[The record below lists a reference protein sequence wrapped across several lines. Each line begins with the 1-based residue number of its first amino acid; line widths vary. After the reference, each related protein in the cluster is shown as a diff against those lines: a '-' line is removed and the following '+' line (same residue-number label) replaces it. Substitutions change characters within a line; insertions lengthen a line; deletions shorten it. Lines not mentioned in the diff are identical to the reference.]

1 MTDLAKLVVRL
12 EAETAKYQKE
22 LDSAKR
28 KLGQFDRSAVES
40 VGKIAKAAAAAASA
54 VAVASAKMVND
65 QAALADQ
72 ALKTAEKLGEQ
83 VDELTRLRYAAKL
96 TADVSNGTLDM
107 ALQRMTRRLA
117 EAARGG
123 GEAVDAVRQLGLD
136 AEQLSRAGPA
146 EAFKQIADAISQIPD
161 QGERVRLAF
170 KLFDSEGVALV
181 NTLREGRKGIE
192 ELGAEADRFGVTI
205 DQKTARAA
213 VEFNDNM
220 TRLKAVTE
228 GWRNELTARMLP
240 TLIGFT
246 NEMIEAEKHGDGLKG
261 ALSGVETIMRAMA
274 AGGVIVAG
282 HLTMIGRLMGTLAA
296 VAKESFD
303 KIREFNPIDA
313 IAERL
318 NNEPSWNDRIK
329 GFQIFSPGDMGRYQG
344 QAKQAAEAAAKGAEE
359 GGSVLLDTLKDIAA
373 DTKANFDRALKILT
387 DGYGD
392 IDDLLAGRSG
402 QGGDGGGLGGGLVDP
417 KALDQIN
424 AMISGLQQQIATFN
438 QGAVATAQYRV
449 EQGDLAAVFAQ
460 AGPQAAALREQYIQ
474 LTQQLE
480 ALQEQTRLQQ
490 EEQQRLDEIMREGAA
505 VADSVRTPLEAYQ
518 AQIAR
523 LNELV
528 AEGALSWE
536 LYQRAVMR
544 AQDELAEASNKASDT
559 SAQLASMAD
568 QAARSIQDAF
578 ADFLFDPFENG
589 LDGMVRSFAVA
600 MQRMA
605 AEALALQI
613 FQSILGSMGGGGGL
627 GGMLGNLI
635 GGARA
640 NGGPV
645 EAGKA
650 YVVGEKQPELFVP
663 DQSGQ
668 ILPEVPGKAASPN
681 VRIVNAY
688 DGQHVL
694 DMLGS
699 VAGEDLILN
708 TVRRHANTM
717 RQIANGQLV

>member
-28 KLGQFDRSAVES
+28 KLGQFDRSAVQS

-72 ALKTAEKLGEQ
+72 ALKTADKLGVQ

-192 ELGAEADRFGVTI
+192 DVGAEADRFGVTI
-205 DQKTARAA
+205 GEKAARAA
-213 VEFNDNM
+213 VAFNDNIE
-220 TRLKAVTE
+220 RLRSVSQ
-228 GWRNELTARMLP
+228 GWQNDLTARLLP
-240 TLIGFT
+240 TLVGFT
-246 NEMIEAEKHGDGLKG
+246 NEMIAASKQGDGLKG
-261 ALSGVETIMRAMA
+261 TLDGVEAIMRGL
-274 AGGVIVAG
+274 AGGAVLVAA
-282 HLTMIGRLMGTLAA
+282 HLTMVGRLMGTLAA
-296 VAKESFD
+296 AAVESFN
-303 KIREFNPIDA
+303 KIREANPLDA
-313 IAERL
+313 IAERFSG
-318 NNEPSWNDRIK
+318 EQSWKDRFLE
-329 GFQIFSPGDMGRYQG
+329 GQVFSPQEYGAGRRS
-344 QAKQAAEAAAKGAEE
+344 AKKMAEELAEGAEE
-359 GGSVLLDTLKDIAA
+359 GGSVFIETIEDIWDQAKRSA
-373 DTKANFDRALKILT
+373 ERARKIVT

-392 IDDLLAGRSG
+392 LNDVISG
-402 QGGDGGGLGGGLVDP
+402 GGDSAGGGGIGRNLVDP
-417 KALDQIN
+417 KALDSVAN
-424 AMISGLQQQIATFN
+424 LISGLEQQIATFN
-438 QGAVATAQYRV
+438 MSAEAAARYRV
-449 EQGDLAAVFAQ
+449 EQGDLKATFDALGEAADQQREKYIALVAQ
-460 AGPQAAALREQYIQ
+460 Q
-474 LTQQLE
+474 E
-480 ALQEQTRLQQ
+480 ALAEQTRMQQ
-490 EEQQRLDEIMREGAA
+490 EEQRRLDEVMREGAA
-505 VADSVRTPLEAYQ
+505 IAESLLTPLEAYQ
-518 AQIAR
+518 TQIAR

-528 AEGALSWE
+528 SQGALGWE
-536 LYQRAVMR
+536 MYQRAVMR
-544 AQDELAEASNKASDT
+544 AQDELAEASNKSGDT
-559 SAQLASMAD
+559 AGQLAAMAD
-568 QAARSIQDAF
+568 QAARNMQDAF

-600 MQRMA
+600 MQRLA

-613 FQSILGSMGGGGGL
+613 FQSVFGAAGGGGGL
-627 GGMLGNLI
+627 SGLLAGVLGT
-635 GGARA
+635 RA

-645 EAGKA
+645 EAGKP
-650 YVVGEKQPELFVP
+650 YIVGERQPELFVP

-699 VAGEDLILN
+699 VAGEELILN
-708 TVRRHANTM
+708 TVRRQASTI